1 MNDFAKMQ
9 LIEAYHSQQLDTAQ
23 QSQFDELYLSDM
35 DFAKQVEDFKPIF
48 EGFEMLHL
56 EAFERQIQTW
66 EAAHHQSDTQPKT
79 ATLTAT
85 QGGRWR
91 KILIYAAAAAILI
104 VAPVVYFQ
112 TQTQTTADQY
122 AQFFNPNSSA
132 VLLPTNRAGNGLSP
146 AQELEKKALEAY
158 IRKDFVAALPLLQEY
173 TSIYQDS
180 TNKTKNLRLYIGVSQ
195 LGLNKA
201 AESVLSLEQFLN
213 YKEEILADFRR
224 EAEWTLALAY
234 QRNEQKDKCLDLLQK
249 IAQEPNNEYSSNAEK
264 MYGMLNQK

>member
-112 TQTQTTADQY
+112 TQTQTFTYILPAAWQANKCEIVAFVHNKNEGNKFDILQA
-122 AQFFNPNSSA
+122 AQ
-132 VLLPTNRAGNGLSP
+132 
-146 AQELEKKALEAY
+146 KKV
-158 IRKDFVAALPLLQEY
+158 K
-173 TSIYQDS
+173 
-180 TNKTKNLRLYIGVSQ
+180 
-195 LGLNKA
+195 
-201 AESVLSLEQFLN
+201 
-213 YKEEILADFRR
+213 
-224 EAEWTLALAY
+224 
-234 QRNEQKDKCLDLLQK
+234 
-249 IAQEPNNEYSSNAEK
+249 
-264 MYGMLNQK
+264 